1 MPTENFSKI
10 EKKLLVLGKI
20 SPNKSWKHE
29 SRALLMSEFSKPKK
43 EQSNSWRFAFAGLAV
58 IALLISFTSI
68 AAANSLPGE
77 IFYPIKRSYEKIK
90 IAFVRNESELV
101 VQRKLVDK
109 RVDELVKVVEDNQT
123 QSTQAIAE
131 VEHSVDEINHTVEL
145 QRTKV
150 EQMEQK
156 GENSAEIKENLAS
169 LVPAIEQKQTQLS
182 QIETSLPQESQEK
195 VSSIIGRLEDL
206 KLAITATI
214 EPQVK
219 GVEDLLETPS
229 NQLQP

>member
-1 MPTENFSKI
+1 
-10 EKKLLVLGKI
+10 
-20 SPNKSWKHE
+20 
-29 SRALLMSEFSKPKK
+29 MSEFSKPKK